1 MTNAVRCLCGG
12 LLVLIGLTSVMLAA
26 ESPGLQIGVAETDIT
41 PPTGFLV
48 AGYYHERQA
57 TGTLNPL
64 KARALVF
71 GQGSQRVAF
80 VACDVIGIAR
90 DLSCEVRRRA
100 AAQTGIPETHIV
112 LAATHSH
119 TAPEYTRDLYQYLG
133 ESAPERE
140 SRYAARLIG
149 GIVEAIVQ
157 ADAQRQPAAVDT
169 GTVQQETPIAF
180 NRRFI
185 MRDGS
190 AQTWMRLDNPAV
202 VRSAGPIDPDVQLM
216 LVRAAESDQPVSLL
230 TNFALHLDTVGG
242 TLWSAD
248 YPFYV
253 EQMVQQTLGPR
264 VISLFGNGCCGDIN
278 HVDPLA
284 SAVNKTDFIG
294 QSLSGTVQQGLSQL
308 IRIAQPTLWFGT
320 AEVPLPLQ
328 EVTAEDIA
336 RSRTMLADLKA
347 GRPVDTMMDQVV
359 AYKIVMLD
367 HLRNGTADA
376 ETENLINCG
385 LSRTWVGVGAQ
396 LPAEVQVIA
405 LGQDLAIVCLPGE
418 VFVELGLAIKQASPF
433 RTTLVV
439 ELCNCVE
446 MLYVPT
452 RVAYALGSYEVTN
465 TALQPGAGEALA
477 EAAVCLLR
485 QAAAAATAAAA
496 PAP

>member
-1 MTNAVRCLCGG
+1 
-12 LLVLIGLTSVMLAA
+12 
-26 ESPGLQIGVAETDIT
+26 
-41 PPTGFLV
+41 
-48 AGYYHERQA
+48 
-57 TGTLNPL
+57 
-64 KARALVF
+64 
-71 GQGSQRVAF
+71 
-80 VACDVIGIAR
+80 
-90 DLSCEVRRRA
+90 
-100 AAQTGIPETHIV
+100 
-112 LAATHSH
+112 
-119 TAPEYTRDLYQYLG
+119 
-133 ESAPERE
+133 
-140 SRYAARLIG
+140 
-149 GIVEAIVQ
+149 
-157 ADAQRQPAAVDT
+157 
-169 GTVQQETPIAF
+169 
-180 NRRFI
+180 
-185 MRDGS
+185 
-190 AQTWMRLDNPAV
+190 
-202 VRSAGPIDPDVQLM
+202 M

-253 EQMVQQTLGPR
+253 EQMVQQTLGPQ

>member
-1 MTNAVRCLCGG
+1 
-12 LLVLIGLTSVMLAA
+12 
-26 ESPGLQIGVAETDIT
+26 
-41 PPTGFLV
+41 
-48 AGYYHERQA
+48 
-57 TGTLNPL
+57 
-64 KARALVF
+64 
-71 GQGSQRVAF
+71 
-80 VACDVIGIAR
+80 
-90 DLSCEVRRRA
+90 
-100 AAQTGIPETHIV
+100 
-112 LAATHSH
+112 
-119 TAPEYTRDLYQYLG
+119 
-133 ESAPERE
+133 
-140 SRYAARLIG
+140 
-149 GIVEAIVQ
+149 
-157 ADAQRQPAAVDT
+157 
-169 GTVQQETPIAF
+169 
-180 NRRFI
+180 
-185 MRDGS
+185 
-190 AQTWMRLDNPAV
+190 
-202 VRSAGPIDPDVQLM
+202 
-216 LVRAAESDQPVSLL
+216 
-230 TNFALHLDTVGG
+230 
-242 TLWSAD
+242 
-248 YPFYV
+248 
-253 EQMVQQTLGPR
+253 
-264 VISLFGNGCCGDIN
+264 
-278 HVDPLA
+278 
-284 SAVNKTDFIG
+284 
-294 QSLSGTVQQGLSQL
+294 
-308 IRIAQPTLWFGT
+308 
-320 AEVPLPLQ
+320 
-328 EVTAEDIA
+328 
-336 RSRTMLADLKA
+336 LKA